1 MEYLR
6 QLSIFDG
13 QDVYNLLQHIGEEE
27 NAFKNP
33 VRNMSYNEFKQWLV
47 QQDAW
52 SRNESLP
59 DGYVGQTCFWLIAD
73 GVPVAFGKIRHS
85 LTPASRIQGGN
96 IGYAVSSEYRGKG
109 YGTRIL
115 NLLLHKAEEMHVQEK
130 LLSVEKNNPASKRVI
145 EKNGGRL
152 VSENQYRWFFVFE

>member
-6 QLSIFDG
+6 QLSISDG

-33 VRNMSYNEFKQWLV
+33 VRNMSYDEFKEWLV

-59 DGYVGQTCFWLIAD
+59 PGYVGQTCFWLIVD
-73 GVPVAFGKIRHS
+73 DVPVAFGKIRHG
-85 LTPASRIQGGN
+85 LTPASRLQGGN

-109 YGTRIL
+109 YGTNIL
-115 NLLLHKAEEMHVQEK
+115 KLLLQKSDIMNIKEK
-130 LLSVEKNNPASKRVI
+130 LLTVEKYNYASKRVI
-145 EKNGGRL
+145 EKNGGLL
-152 VSENQYRWFFVFE
+152 VSENQCRWFFSF

>member
-6 QLSIFDG
+6 QLSVTDG
-13 QDVYNLLQHIGEEE
+13 FDVYNLLQHIGEEE

-33 VRNMSYNEFKQWLV
+33 VKNMSYDEFKQWLV

-59 DGYVGQTCFWLIAD
+59 DGYVGQTCFWLMVNN
-73 GVPVAFGKIRHS
+73 VPVAFGKIRHN
-85 LTPASRIQGGN
+85 LTAASRTQGGN

-109 YGTRIL
+109 YGTKIL
-115 NLLLHKAEEMHVQEK
+115 NLLIQKAEEMNIQEK
-130 LLSVEKNNPASKRVI
+130 LLSVEKYNMASKRVI

-152 VSENQYRWFFVFE
+152 VSENQYRWFFSF

>member
-6 QLSIFDG
+6 QLSVTDG
-13 QDVYNLLQHIGEEE
+13 QDIYNLLQHIGEEE

-33 VRNMSYNEFKQWLV
+33 VKKMSYDEFKQWLV

-52 SRNESLP
+52 SRNENLP
-59 DGYVGQTCFWLIAD
+59 DNFVGQTCFWLIVD
-73 GVPVAFGKIRHS
+73 DIPVAFGKIRHR

-109 YGTRIL
+109 YGTKIL
-115 NLLLHKAEEMHVQEK
+115 NLLLRKANEMNIEEK
-130 LLSVEKNNPASKRVI
+130 LLSVEKNNVASKRCI
-145 EKNGGRL
+145 EKNNGKL
-152 VSENQYRWFFVFE
+152 VSENQNRWFFMFE

>member
-13 QDVYNLLQHIGEEE
+13 LDVYNLLQHIGEEE

-33 VRNMSYNEFKQWLV
+33 VKKMSYDEFKLWLV

-52 SRNESLP
+52 SRNENLP
-59 DGYVGQTCFWLIAD
+59 NGYVGQTCFWLMVD
-73 GVPVAFGKIRHS
+73 DVPVAFGKIRHA
-85 LTPASRIQGGN
+85 LTPSSRMQGGN
-96 IGYAVSSEYRGKG
+96 IGYAVSSEYRGMG
-109 YGTRIL
+109 YGTKIL
-115 NLLLHKAEEMHVQEK
+115 NLLLQKAEEMNIQEK
-130 LLSVEKNNPASKRVI
+130 LLSVEKFNLASKRVI

-152 VSENQYRWFFVFE
+152 VSENQYRWFFSF

>member
-6 QLSIFDG
+6 QLSVTDG
-13 QDVYNLLQHIGEEE
+13 FDVYNLLQHIGEEE

-33 VRNMSYNEFKQWLV
+33 VKNMSYDEFKQWLI

-59 DGYVGQTCFWLIAD
+59 DGYVGQTCFWLMVNN
-73 GVPVAFGKIRHS
+73 VPVAFGKIRHN
-85 LTPASRIQGGN
+85 LTAASRTQGGN

-109 YGTRIL
+109 YGTKIL
-115 NLLLHKAEEMHVQEK
+115 NLLIQKAEEMNIQEK
-130 LLSVEKNNPASKRVI
+130 LLSVEKYNMASKRVI

-152 VSENQYRWFFVFE
+152 VSENQYRWFFSF

>member
-6 QLSIFDG
+6 QLSVTDG
-13 QDVYNLLQHIGEEE
+13 LDVYNLLQHIGEEE

-33 VRNMSYNEFKQWLV
+33 VKNMSYDEFKQWLV

-59 DGYVGQTCFWLIAD
+59 DGYVGQTCFWLMVNN
-73 GVPVAFGKIRHS
+73 VPVAFGKIRHN
-85 LTPASRIQGGN
+85 LTAASRTQGGN

-109 YGTRIL
+109 YGTKIL
-115 NLLLHKAEEMHVQEK
+115 NLLIQKAEEMNIQEK
-130 LLSVEKNNPASKRVI
+130 LLSVEKYNMASKRVI

-152 VSENQYRWFFVFE
+152 VSENQYRWFFSF